1 MDMYSKLI
9 DCGIDV
15 TQLKN
20 KTFFITGATGLVGG
34 IIAEQLLSMSEEHH
48 LNCKLVLMIR
58 SDRNLSRYLKDCVA
72 AGRVILVYA
81 DVKVPVCYNGQV
93 DYVIHAASITDS
105 KTMVE
110 HPTEV
115 IDTCVFGTK
124 NMLEFAK
131 AKQVTSFAYLSTM
144 EVYGFTENEILLGED
159 DLQYINPLVVRSSY
173 PESKRLS
180 EAYCAAYHAEYSLP
194 VKIIRLAQTFGK
206 GVKKTDNRAFAQFV
220 RSALNGEDIVLATDG
235 QSKRVYLDTEDAV
248 SAILTVLLKGED
260 GQAYNAANASTYC
273 SILDMA
279 KLVADRIAQGRVQ
292 VRVNAALTEAGK
304 YPPAHRLM
312 LDTRKIEALGWS
324 AERDLEQMYRCMIQ
338 CWENDC

>member
-1 MDMYSKLI
+1 MDMYSKLM

-15 TQLKN
+15 AQLQN
-20 KTFFITGATGLVGG
+20 KTVFITGATGLVGG
-34 IIAEQLLSMSEEHH
+34 IIAEQLLSMSDQYD
-48 LNCKLVLMIR
+48 LDCKLVLMIR
-58 SDRNLSRYLKDCVA
+58 SERNLSTYLKECAA
-72 AGRVILVYA
+72 AGRIVLAYA
-81 DVKVPVCYNGQV
+81 DVKLPICYEGQV
-93 DYVIHAASITDS
+93 DYVIHAASVTDS

-110 HPTEV
+110 RPTEV

-131 AKQVTSFAYLSTM
+131 TKQVTSFVYLSTM

-159 DLQYINPLVVRSSY
+159 DLQYINPLAVRSSY

-180 EAYCAAYHAEYSLP
+180 EAYCAAYHAEHSVP

-206 GVKKTDNRAFAQFV
+206 GVKKTDNRAFAQFA

-235 QSKRVYLDTEDAV
+235 QSKRVYLDTEDAA
-248 SAILTVLLKGED
+248 SAILTVLFKGES
-260 GQAYNAANASTYC
+260 GQAYNAANATTYC

-279 KLVADRIAQGRVQ
+279 KMVADRITGGQIQ
-292 VRVNAALTEAGK
+292 VRVNAASAEAGK

-324 AERDLEQMYRCMIQ
+324 AQRDLEQMYRCMIQ
-338 CWENDC
+338 CWEND